1 MAKNTISMS
10 NHPDVSSSAMDLMT
24 DILRQAGLRHRV
36 LDLFALTPAQA
47 LRFPCDKSIGLH
59 VALQGPVYIHSPGQA
74 APLALQSGDIAIMA
88 RGHDHVV
95 GMQAKLEKRRIVT
108 IVDRPTGSVHPL
120 APVGCPR
127 VISGA
132 YQFWNAPI
140 HPFLA
145 KLPDWFVLR
154 GAELPRLGPVALT
167 VGLVG
172 EEAANAGPGAQTIL
186 HGLLDVLFA
195 YLLREIAARHAEAG
209 PGLGKALAD
218 AHVKQAIALMHA
230 DYARG
235 WTLETLA
242 EAVGLSR
249 TRLAERFRAAMDDTP
264 LSYLRT
270 VRMQAAM
277 RLLSETDKKLDDVAA
292 EVGYHDAFGFSKMFK
307 RTVGVAPKEFRRR
320 DTVDRASPWRLAA
333 S

>member
-1 MAKNTISMS
+1 MAKNTVSMS
-10 NHPDVSSSAMDLMT
+10 KRTDVSYSTMDLLS

-36 LDLFALTPAQA
+36 LDLRALTPAQA
-47 LRFPCDKSIGLH
+47 LRFPCDKSLGLH
-59 VALQGPVYIHSPGQA
+59 VALQGPVYIHSPGRA

-95 GMQAKLEKRRIVT
+95 ATDTKLDKRRIAT
-108 IVDRPTGSVHPL
+108 IFDQPTGSVRPL
-120 APVGCPR
+120 VPVGRCR
-127 VISGA
+127 LISGA

-140 HPFLA
+140 HPFFA
-145 KLPDWFVLR
+145 TLPDWFVLR

-195 YLLREIAARHAEAG
+195 YLLREIAARNAETG

-235 WTLETLA
+235 WTLEALA

-292 EVGYHDAFGFSKMFK
+292 QVGYQDAFGFSKVFK

-320 DTVDRASPWRLAA
+320 DHEDRASPWRLTA

>member
-1 MAKNTISMS
+1 
-10 NHPDVSSSAMDLMT
+10 MDLLT

-36 LDLFALTPAQA
+36 LDLRALTPAQA
-47 LRFPCDKSIGLH
+47 LRFPCDKSLGLH
-59 VALQGPVYIHSPGQA
+59 VALQGPVYIHSPGRA
-74 APLALQSGDIAIMA
+74 APLVLQSGDIAIMA
-88 RGHDHVV
+88 RGCDHVV
-95 GMQAKLEKRRIVT
+95 ATDAKIEKRRIAT
-108 IVDRPTGSVHPL
+108 IVDQPTGSVRPL
-120 APVGCPR
+120 APVGR
-127 VISGA
+127 SRLISGA

-145 KLPDWFVLR
+145 TLPDWFVLR

-167 VGLVG
+167 VGLIG

-195 YLLREIAARHAEAG
+195 YLLREIAARNAETG

-235 WTLETLA
+235 WTLEALA

-292 EVGYHDAFGFSKMFK
+292 QVGYQDAFGFSKVFK
-307 RTVGVAPKEFRRR
+307 RTVGIAPKEFRRR
-320 DTVDRASPWRLAA
+320 DMADRASPWRLTA

>member
-1 MAKNTISMS
+1 
-10 NHPDVSSSAMDLMT
+10 MDLLT

-36 LDLFALTPAQA
+36 LDLRALTPAQA
-47 LRFPCDKSIGLH
+47 LRFPCDKSLGLH
-59 VALQGPVYIHSPGQA
+59 VALQGPVYIHSPGRA
-74 APLALQSGDIAIMA
+74 APLVLQSGDIAIMA

-95 GMQAKLEKRRIVT
+95 AMDAKVDKRRIAT
-108 IVDRPTGSVHPL
+108 IFDQPTGAVRPL
-120 APVGCPR
+120 APAGR
-127 VISGA
+127 SRLISGA

-145 KLPDWFVLR
+145 TLPDWFVLR

-172 EEAANAGPGAQTIL
+172 EEAANAGEGAQTIL

-195 YLLREIAARHAEAG
+195 YLLREIASRNAETG

-264 LSYLRT
+264 LAYLRT

-292 EVGYHDAFGFSKMFK
+292 QVGYQDAFGFSKMFK

-320 DTVDRASPWRLAA
+320 DLADRASPWRLAA

>member
-1 MAKNTISMS
+1 MDENTVYMS
-10 NHPDVSSSAMDLMT
+10 NRTDVSSPVMDLLT

-36 LDLFALTPAQA
+36 LDLRALTPAQA
-47 LRFPCDKSIGLH
+47 LRFPCDKSLGLH
-59 VALQGPVYIHSPGQA
+59 VALQGPVYIHSPGRA
-74 APLALQSGDIAIMA
+74 APLVLQSGDIAIMA

-95 GMQAKLEKRRIVT
+95 GTEPKLDKRRIAT
-108 IVDRPTGSVHPL
+108 IFDQPTGSVRPL
-120 APVGCPR
+120 TPIGR
-127 VISGA
+127 SRLISGA

-145 KLPDWFVLR
+145 TLPDWFVLR
-154 GAELPRLGPVALT
+154 GAELPRLGPIALT

-195 YLLREIAARHAEAG
+195 YLLREIAARNAEAG

-235 WTLETLA
+235 WTLEALA

-264 LSYLRT
+264 LAYLRT

-292 EVGYHDAFGFSKMFK
+292 QVGYQDAFGFSKVFK
-307 RTVGVAPKEFRRR
+307 RTVGIAPKEFRRR
-320 DTVDRASPWRLAA
+320 DLADRASPWRLTA

>member
-1 MAKNTISMS
+1 MQKNTVFMS
-10 NHPDVSSSAMDLMT
+10 YRPDVWCFAMDLLT

-36 LDLFALTPAQA
+36 LDLLALAPAQA
-47 LRFPCDKSIGLH
+47 LRFPCDKSLGLH
-59 VALQGPVYIHSPGQA
+59 VALQGPVYIHSPGRA

-95 GMQAKLEKRRIVT
+95 ATDAKVEKRRIAT
-108 IVDRPTGSVHPL
+108 IVDRPTGSARPL
-120 APVGCPR
+120 APAGSAR
-127 VISGA
+127 LISGA

-145 KLPDWFVLR
+145 TLPDWFVLR
-154 GAELPRLGPVALT
+154 GAELPRLGSVALT
-167 VGLVG
+167 VGLIG
-172 EEAANAGPGAQTIL
+172 EEAANARPGAQTIL

-195 YLLREIAARHAEAG
+195 YLMREIASRNAETG
-209 PGLGKALAD
+209 PGLGKAFAD
-218 AHVKQAIALMHA
+218 AHVKQAIALMHT

-249 TRLAERFRAAMDDTP
+249 TRLAERFRVAMDDTP
-264 LSYLRT
+264 LAYLRT

-277 RLLSETDKKLDDVAA
+277 RLLSETEKKLDDVAA
-292 EVGYHDAFGFSKMFK
+292 QVGYQDAFGFSKVFK

-320 DTVDRASPWRLAA
+320 DTAERASPWRLTA

>member
-1 MAKNTISMS
+1 MS
-10 NHPDVSSSAMDLMT
+10 NRTDVSSPVMDLLT

-36 LDLFALTPAQA
+36 LDLRALTPAQA
-47 LRFPCDKSIGLH
+47 LRFPCDKSLGLH
-59 VALQGPVYIHSPGQA
+59 VALQGPVYIHSPGRA
-74 APLALQSGDIAIMA
+74 APLVLQSGDIAIMA

-95 GMQAKLEKRRIVT
+95 GTEPKLDKRRIAT
-108 IVDRPTGSVHPL
+108 IFDQPTGSVRPL
-120 APVGCPR
+120 TPIGR
-127 VISGA
+127 SRLISGA

-145 KLPDWFVLR
+145 TLPDWFVLR
-154 GAELPRLGPVALT
+154 GAELPRLGPIALT

-195 YLLREIAARHAEAG
+195 YLLREIAARNAEAG

-235 WTLETLA
+235 WTLEALA

-264 LSYLRT
+264 LAYLRT

-292 EVGYHDAFGFSKMFK
+292 QVGYQDAFGFSKVFK
-307 RTVGVAPKEFRRR
+307 RTVGIAPKEFRRR
-320 DTVDRASPWRLAA
+320 DLADRASPWRLTA